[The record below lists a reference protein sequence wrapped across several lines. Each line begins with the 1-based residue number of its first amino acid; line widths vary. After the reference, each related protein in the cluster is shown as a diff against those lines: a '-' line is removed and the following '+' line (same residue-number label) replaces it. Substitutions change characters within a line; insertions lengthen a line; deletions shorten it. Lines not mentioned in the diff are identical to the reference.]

1 MTDLSMDARVM
12 LTTFF
17 ANGTKNSLKIGGV
30 GAQSVFSDRAE
41 VAINE
46 LVNGGYV
53 TASLFN
59 SFGRMQYVGTDKCLG
74 VRLSFEEIEQHGR
87 WSATKPNPDMR
98 VA

>member
-1 MTDLSMDARVM
+1 MDDLTLDARVL

-17 ANGTKNSLKIGGV
+17 PYGTKSSLKIGGV
-30 GAQSVFSDRAE
+30 GAQSVFSNRAE
-41 VAINE
+41 VAIDE
-46 LVNGGYV
+46 LVKGGYV

-74 VRLSFEEIEQHGR
+74 VRLSLEEIEQHGR